1 MIGSL
6 SDQVAP
12 NAHRR
17 KIIVYIGDAALFSPS
32 QPSVFHDHANNMT
45 PEWAEAVRTTSR
57 NNISVYAIDPGGVSG
72 NAADW
77 TQSFSADTGGSTWSR
92 TNNYGAAVDRIWQES
107 ASYYLIGYA
116 APIAD
121 ARIHK
126 IDVKVSKPGVT
137 IRARKARG

>member
-1 MIGSL
+1 MIDSL
-6 SDQVAP
+6 SEQVAT

-17 KIIVYIGDAALFSPS
+17 KIIVFIGDAALFSPS
-32 QPSVFHDHANNMT
+32 QPSVFHDRASDMT

-57 NNISVYAIDPGGVSG
+57 NNISVYAIDPAGLSGDCRGLDAEFLGRHGGY
-72 NAADW
+72 
-77 TQSFSADTGGSTWSR
+77 TWSR

-116 APIAD
+116 APVAD